1 MAILTLSEA
10 KRHLNIELTDTDNDV
25 YIRSL
30 VDAAHTRIEQIT
42 KRKLLT
48 QTVTE
53 YFDDW
58 PDGEYFELPY
68 GKLQSVASVKYKDSD
83 GDESTFSSDDYIVET
98 NTEKGRVVLAYGE
111 SWPTVT
117 LYPSKP
123 IYIEY
128 VCGYGANSSDVPV
141 DFIHAI
147 KMQIS
152 DMYEVRETNIV
163 GVGVTINRLDTVKH
177 LLLPY
182 ILY

>member
-1 MAILTLSEA
+1 MAILSLADA

-42 KRKLLT
+42 RRKLLT

-58 PDGEYFELPY
+58 PDEYFELPY
-68 GKLQSVASVKYKDSD
+68 GNLQSVTSVKYKDYD
-83 GDESTFSSDDYIVET
+83 GTESTVDATDYIVET

-111 SWPTVT
+111 SWPSDT

-123 IYIEY
+123 IYITY
-128 VCGYGANSSDVPV
+128 VCGYGTTKSDVP
-141 DFIHAI
+141 DDYLHAI
-147 KMQIS
+147 KIQIS
-152 DMYEVRETNIV
+152 DLYENRETNIV
-163 GVGVTINRLDTVKH
+163 GVGVTINKLDTVKH
-177 LLLPY
+177 ILTPY